1 MAMQYG
7 EVQQRLSDS
16 NRWWGDPDG
25 WASGDPD
32 LQRASQAPFLY
43 SAQALADLAPGGLYT
58 LRGPRRVGKS
68 VEAKKTIEA
77 LIAEGVDPRL
87 IVYMSVDGWQADDLG
102 RLIDA
107 AEVLQPPGRRYW
119 FIDEITSIADGWP
132 HRVKWLRDNDNRFS
146 NDTVV
151 LTGSSA
157 ADFST
162 AIGTL
167 LGRRGGPSNPD
178 RVLLPMGFRT
188 FANLRAASRNETAP
202 PMDIGP
208 LPISDLGTH
217 RLRQAV
223 YEIVP
228 WLHALVMAWEAYLL
242 AGGFP
247 QAVASHL
254 SGSATDSPLSRSL
267 LDLVH
272 RDALH
277 QTDWSRIQTT
287 AFLQRLARGLGSP
300 VNRSAIAND
309 LHTSANTVQRRITAL
324 QQAFVLWPCH
334 RSQDLR
340 PQLRA
345 QEKLYFTDPMFAR
358 LFPESPPDSSLL
370 SEQQLGIA
378 LLRAQE
384 REVPGSFLDFDQVLH
399 HRNKSGTEIDFVSA
413 GLGCCAVESK
423 YVDTR
428 WRRATRTLADSPWRG
443 IVATRSVLDLQD
455 ANLQAIPAALIAWL
469 TDT

>member
-32 LQRASQAPFLY
+32 LRRASQAPFRY
-43 SAQALADLAPGGLYT
+43 SAQVLADLAPGGLYT

-68 VEAKKTIEA
+68 VEAKKTIES

-107 AEVLQPPGRRYW
+107 AAVLQPPGHRYW
-119 FIDEITSIADGWP
+119 FIDEVTSIADGWP

-146 NDTVV
+146 DDTVV

-157 ADFST
+157 ADFDT

-167 LGRRGGPSNPD
+167 LGRRGDPASPD

-188 FANLRAASRNETAP
+188 FANLRAASRNETVP
-202 PMDIGP
+202 PVGIGP
-208 LPISDLGTH
+208 LPISDLGTD
-217 RLRQAV
+217 RLRHAV

-242 AGGFP
+242 SGGFP
-247 QAVASHL
+247 QAVASHF
-254 SGSATDSPLSRSL
+254 SGSTADSPLSRSL

-277 QTDWSRIQTT
+277 RTDWSRIQTN
-287 AFLQRLARGLGSP
+287 AFLQRLAGGLGSP

-358 LFPESPPDSSLL
+358 LFPESPADSSLL
-370 SEQQLGIA
+370 SEQQLGMA
-378 LLRAQE
+378 LLRGLE
-384 REVPGSFLDFDQVLH
+384 REEPGSFLDFDQVLH

-413 GLGCCAVESK
+413 GLGGCAVESK
-423 YVDTR
+423 FVDTR
-428 WRRATRTLADSPWRG
+428 WRRATRTLSDSPWRG
-443 IVATRSVLDLQD
+443 IVATRSVLDLED
-455 ANLQAIPAALIAWL
+455 PNLQAIPAALIAWL
-469 TDT
+469 IDA